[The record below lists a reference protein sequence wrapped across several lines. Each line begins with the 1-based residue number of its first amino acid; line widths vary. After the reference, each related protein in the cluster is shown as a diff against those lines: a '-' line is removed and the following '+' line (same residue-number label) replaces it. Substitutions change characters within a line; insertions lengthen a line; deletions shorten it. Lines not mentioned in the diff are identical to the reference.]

1 MGQCVIIRFIHAV
14 QLEKG
19 TANASY
25 FLPGYDL
32 KQCTA
37 SVADL
42 KQRIEAARAELL
54 PKKKFAFSNAKKLSR
69 VKGAEMSTAAAE
81 ANPLGATPV
90 SAGGTSAV
98 AGAALLKDRQG
109 AGGTDGGGNGGADD
123 AQDGA
128 DGSAA
133 GPHSTPAAEPSQQDI
148 ALVKA
153 GHGLMGLRN
162 QVRPLL
168 RNHRQLHWVDLGL
181 RELRDDVPVAFSK

>member
-1 MGQCVIIRFIHAV
+1 M

-54 PKKKFAFSNAKKLSR
+54 PKKKFTFSSVKKLSR

-81 ANPLGATPV
+81 ANPLGAAPV

-109 AGGTDGGGNGGADD
+109 AGGTGGGGSGGADGD
-123 AQDGA
+123 QD
-128 DGSAA
+128 DRSVVR
-133 GPHSTPAAEPSQQDI
+133 PSSTPVAQPSQQDI

-162 QVRPLL
+162 QVR
-168 RNHRQLHWVDLGL
+168 RCSGTVVSYIGL
-181 RELRDDVPVAFSK
+181 IWAWELRYDVPVAFLK